1 MTGDGAKTDPAR
13 KASARDT
20 SIRPATARSASA
32 RSAARLAAV
41 QALYQMDMTAIDLNA
56 VIAEFEAHRLG
67 QEVEGCQYREA
78 ELAFFRDILEGVVR
92 QQRVIDPLVDRHLAQ
107 GWRLNRVDSILRAIL
122 RGGAYEMLMRKDVPS
137 RVVITEYVDLAH
149 AFFEG
154 EEPKVVN
161 GILDKLAR
169 EIRPE
174 DFPAEGTAS

>member
-1 MTGDGAKTDPAR
+1 MTGESGKNGPAR
-13 KASARDT
+13 KPTGRSGPARN
-20 SIRPATARSASA
+20 ASA

-41 QALYQMDMTAIDLNA
+41 QALYQMDMTAIDLSE
-56 VIAEFEAHRLG
+56 VVAEFEAHRLG

-78 ELAFFRDILEGVVR
+78 EPEFFRDIVEGVVH
-92 QQRVIDPLVDRHLAQ
+92 QQRRIDPLVDRHLAE

-174 DFPAEGTAS
+174 DFARERAGP